1 MKKLWI
7 LLAWAAIA
15 AACSNEAELPSPQP
29 SEDEMVEVS
38 FNLGGDY
45 VSFEETPM
53 TRADEGKTLYGIQI
67 GSSIGLFSDIRNA
80 RIKLKGNTRYDVEIC
95 VIKER
100 EDTLKHIN
108 GGYTAPFLVMLSGTI
123 MQPNVM
129 NKGYDIMLTNSFEN
143 YDFDPDLK
151 MYYGRVDT
159 GRGSTRYAMIDRYY
173 GETTFSVSE
182 GSNVIQVNL
191 DRVAFAITYNIEPP
205 VDGKILVEAKNIHG
219 DSITHEVCANAK
231 KEETKIIYSFPTDYP
246 SHDKTKDLA
255 HELKL
260 NVTWQRDNGLMSH
273 TVEKTIE
280 IKRNNNYILNID
292 MNDRLQEQHFDLELE
307 DVEMAE
313 NQITINIAVR

>member
-1 MKKLWI
+1 MKKLFF
-7 LLAWAAIA
+7 LFVCSAIA
-15 AACSNEAELPSPQP
+15 AACSSEMEVPSPVNP
-29 SEDEMVEVS
+29 DDDMVEVS
-38 FNLGGDY
+38 FNLAGDY
-45 VSFEETPM
+45 VSVEETPM

-80 RIKLKGNTRYDVEIC
+80 RLKLKGNTRYDVEIR

-108 GGYTAPFLVMLSGTI
+108 GGYTAPFLVMESGTTI
-123 MQPNVM
+123 QPNLM

-143 YDFDPDLK
+143 YHFDPDLK
-151 MYYGRVDT
+151 MYYGGVQT
-159 GRGSTRYAMIDRYY
+159 GRGYSHYAMIDRYY
-173 GETTFSVSE
+173 GETTVSVSE

-205 VDGKILVEAKNIHG
+205 VDGKIIVEAKNIYG
-219 DSITHEVCANAK
+219 NGFTHEVCANAK
-231 KEETKIIYSFPTDYP
+231 KEETKIIYSFPTNYP
-246 SHDKTKDLA
+246 SHDETKDLA

-280 IKRNNNYILNID
+280 IKRNNNYTLNID
-292 MNDRLQEQHFDLELE
+292 MNDRRQEQYFDLELE

-313 NQITINIAVR
+313 NQITIN

>member
-45 VSFEETPM
+45 VSVEETPM
-53 TRADEGKTLYGIQI
+53 TRADEGKTLYGIEI
-67 GSSIGLFSDIRNA
+67 GSNIGLFSDIRNA

-108 GGYTAPFLVMLSGTI
+108 GGYTDPFIVQEWGNTSWR
-123 MQPNVM
+123 PNLM
-129 NKGYDIMLTNSFEN
+129 DKGYDIMLTNSFEK
-143 YDFDPDLK
+143 YDFDPNLK
-151 MYYGRVDT
+151 MFYSTVTT
-159 GRGSTRYAMIDRYY
+159 GRGNSRYAMIDRYY
-173 GETTFSVSE
+173 GEANVSVSE
-182 GSNVIQVNL
+182 ENNVIKVDL

-205 VDGKILVEAKNIHG
+205 VDGKILVEANNISG
-219 DSITHEVCANAK
+219 DGITHEVPANAK
-231 KEETKIIYSFPTDYP
+231 KEETKIIYSFPTGYP
-246 SHDKTKDLA
+246 SHDETKNLA

-260 NVTWQRDNGLMSH
+260 KVTWKRDKDNQKEH

-292 MNDRLQEQHFDLELE
+292 MNDRLQEQYFDLELE
-307 DVEMAE
+307 DVQMAE
-313 NQITINIAVR
+313 NQITIN

>member
-1 MKKLWI
+1 MKKLFF
-7 LLAWAAIA
+7 LFVCAAIA
-15 AACSNEAELPSPQP
+15 AACSSEMEVPSPANP
-29 SEDEMVEVS
+29 DDEMVEVS
-38 FNLGGDY
+38 FNLAGDY
-45 VSFEETPM
+45 VSVEETPM

-80 RIKLKGNTRYDVEIC
+80 RLKLKGNTRYNVEIC

-108 GGYTAPFLVMLSGTI
+108 GGYMDPFIVQEWGNTAI
-123 MQPNVM
+123 RPNLM
-129 NKGYDIMLTNSFEN
+129 DKGYDIMLTNSFEK
-143 YDFDPDLK
+143 YDFVPNLK
-151 MYYGRVDT
+151 MFYSGVQT
-159 GRGSTRYAMIDRYY
+159 GRGYSSYAMIDRYY
-173 GETTFSVSE
+173 GEANVLVSE
-182 GSNVIQVNL
+182 ENNVIKVDL

-205 VDGKILVEAKNIHG
+205 VDGKILVEAKNTYG
-219 DSITHEVCANAK
+219 NGFTHEVCANAK

-280 IKRNNNYILNID
+280 IKRNNNYTLNID
-292 MNDRLQEQHFDLELE
+292 MNDRRQEQYFDLELE

-313 NQITINIAVR
+313 NQITIN